1 MKEREDGPATGLQQ
15 LARERKLPRA
25 APSEA
30 NEPKRQTEKETRR
43 RRRKSSRR
51 ALEAR
56 SGGESVE
63 GRIGVEGGTST
74 QDGPGILAVENNS
87 KVLIQVGK
95 NLVASLA

>member
-30 NEPKRQTEKETRR
+30 NKPKKQKRKRGKKKTRR
-43 RRRKSSRR
+43 RWRKSSRR

-74 QDGPGILAVENNS
+74 
-87 KVLIQVGK
+87 
-95 NLVASLA
+95 

>member
-30 NEPKRQTEKETRR
+30 NEPKKQTEEETRR

-74 QDGPGILAVENNS
+74 QDRPRILPMENYS
-87 KVLIQVGK
+87 KVLI
-95 NLVASLA
+95 